1 MITGTI
7 IYGVKTTDELDPTD
21 VLHLHAGF
29 GLCVVAGGLS
39 IIGGILFF
47 CDRSRQQPE
56 GQMCRTINQGPV
68 PDTAVYTAG
77 GYPTGIPGAVI
88 MPPPYIPN
96 MPYSGAQYYAPPAY
110 SQYSSGPI
118 DVKSPPS

>member
-56 GQMCRTINQGPV
+56 GQMCRNINQGPV

-77 GYPTGIPGAVI
+77 GYPTGTPGAVI
-88 MPPPYIPN
+88 MPPPYNPN

-110 SQYSSGPI
+110 SQYSSGPV